1 MALPSSLTYLAS
13 KFDSA
18 SSQIVRLETTGSR
31 AVGANQVIQFNIPTN
46 AICNMHTFSVTGKFE
61 ATGTSPRIP
70 DSIMTLVNKVEI
82 LIGGQVVSG
91 SSNNFGVVHNMLR
104 KLAEET
110 DDFASA
116 HGGYE
121 PQGNVAPDRVLTTDG
136 AVSGTAESCTAA
148 FKKWRTGFL
157 TCEPR
162 YISTSLLPQIS
173 VRITLASDNV
183 LGAESASTNR
193 DSKFSMSGI
202 FATIECVNLQSP
214 AMNAMIGG
222 LISEQGYLPVVWKEH
237 QVTRAAN
244 TGVVRATVASR
255 SVSRILAAIRN
266 KECDKQQVGQ
276 IENTAAV
283 ADDADAY
290 QAAARLVC
298 QTNCF
303 GTQAPSGATA
313 HLHKDTDLYMD
324 ASGVRYPQF
333 QAKLLDWVNTLR
345 DTGRYDDEM
354 PKHSR
359 PGPGLIENGA
369 VLAARFSLAGS
380 KSARLSSGIDS
391 RSSSLIVTLNTQQS
405 PSGGE
410 DISQGVVF
418 LAVECDNLLQI
429 GNSRLISHIS

>member
-31 AVGANQVIQFNIPTN
+31 NVGANQVIQFNIPTN
-46 AICNMHTFSVTGKFE
+46 AICNMHTFSVTGKFD
-61 ATGTSPRIP
+61 ATGTAPRIP
-70 DSIMTLVNKVEI
+70 DSIMTLVNKCEV

-91 SSNNFGVVHNMLR
+91 SSNGFGVVHNMLR

-110 DDFASA
+110 DDFSSA
-116 HGGYE
+116 HGGCE
-121 PQGNVAPDRVLTTDG
+121 PQGTIASDRVLTTDG
-136 AVSGTAESCTAA
+136 AVSGTSESCTAS

-173 VRITLASDNV
+173 IRLTLASDNV
-183 LGAESASTNR
+183 LCAEDSAK
-193 DSKFSMSGI
+193 DSKFICSNV

-214 AMNAMIGG
+214 AMDAMIGG

-266 KECDKQQVGQ
+266 KECDKQQTG
-276 IENTAAV
+276 ELEATASIANDG
-283 ADDADAY
+283 ASF
-290 QAAARLVC
+290 QAITRRVC

-303 GTQAPSGATA
+303 GTRTPSGATA
-313 HLHKDTDLYMD
+313 HLNKDTDLYMD
-324 ASGVRYPQF
+324 ASGVRFPQY
-333 QAKLLDWVNTLR
+333 QAKLIDWVNTLR
-345 DTGRYDDEM
+345 DTGRYDEEM
-354 PKHSR
+354 PRHSR
-359 PGPGLIENGA
+359 PGPGLIA
-369 VLAARFSLAGS
+369 DSAILCARFCLAGS

-391 RSSSLIVTLNTQQS
+391 RGSSLVVTLNSQQS

-429 GNSRLISHIS
+429 GSNRLISHIS